1 MTPGKRRRDLWLR
14 SGPANGCPWCGSVHS
29 GALEVLLPL
38 PDALTYAPPPPA
50 PPPPSPVGLLPLP
63 ELRAFEVLAEGGT
76 VAAAAAAAGVHRNT
90 AARWAAPGGRVGRE
104 LLLLRA
110 EQAGAARAR
119 LVALSGLAVEVLR
132 DVMTDPASSAA
143 ARVRAACAVLDRAG
157 LGPCSE
163 PVAPPEPEPTPGDV
177 TARLAAVLARCAA
190 VLRAVPDATDEDADE
205 DADPPRS

>member
-1 MTPGKRRRDLWLR
+1 M
-14 SGPANGCPWCGSVHS
+14 
-29 GALEVLLPL
+29 EVLLPL
-38 PDALTYAPPPPA
+38 PDCYTVPAPPA
-50 PPPPSPVGLLPLP
+50 PPAPAGLLPLP
-63 ELRAFEVLAEGGT
+63 ELRVFETLAEGGT
-76 VAAAAAAAGVHRNT
+76 VAEAAAAAGVHRNT

-132 DVMTDPASSAA
+132 DVMADPEASAA
-143 ARVRAACAVLDRAG
+143 ARVRAAVAVLDRAG

-177 TARLAAVLARCAA
+177 AARLAAVLTRCAA
-190 VLRAVPDATDEDADE
+190 ALADVPDCPEDEDE
-205 DADPPRS
+205 DRPMSA